1 MLSNHKRKL
10 VIVMF
15 LFVVFAGVLIVA
27 SANAQGNTK
36 TPPPIKQIPR
46 LVDVGAKECVPCKMM
61 MPVIDALKSEY
72 AGTLVV
78 DFIDVWENPKAG
90 EKYGVRGIPTQI
102 FYDASGKELGRHLGY
117 ISKEDILN
125 TFKKMGIELK
135 KPTAQSK
142 K

>member
-15 LFVVFAGVLIVA
+15 LIVVFAGVLIVV
-27 SANAQGNTK
+27 SANAQSNTK
-36 TPPPIKQIPR
+36 TLPPEKQLPR

-72 AGTLVV
+72 AGMLVV

-135 KPTAQSK
+135 KPVVQGK